1 MRPAPE
7 VAPPTRGRVDWY
19 THTRRNRVPPVTA
32 DRRMFVRIG
41 FFTDTY
47 TPQINGVVTSIQL
60 FKDALEQRGHEVY
73 VFAPT
78 PEHETDGVRIIRFP
92 SLPFVFQPEMRLATP
107 ISLDAWRVLDAVD
120 LDIVHS
126 HDPFAIGLYG
136 LNVARRSKVPYVHT
150 YHTLYPEYVHYVWET
165 RLTRKLAERLSRD
178 FCQMCTS
185 IVAPSTKIERHLRDW
200 GVTVPIDVIATGID
214 TERFRVASATALE
227 RVAGLIDRKPG
238 DKVLLF
244 MGRLGRE
251 KNVELLLRALW
262 HTRDPHIRLVVAG
275 DGPHRS
281 ELDQIVSELDLA
293 ERVTFLGYLDRES
306 VVAAYHLADAFAF
319 ASTSETQGLVIGEA
333 MAACLPVVAVE
344 DRAVEDF
351 VINGRTGIIA
361 PARAEDLGH
370 AFDLLMSDEARRRSM
385 GKAACERAAHFSIA
399 HQAERLEHH
408 YERAIECYQ
417 PRRRL
422 ALPRRRRDSAGGSRL
437 SSRT

>member
-1 MRPAPE
+1 M
-7 VAPPTRGRVDWY
+7 
-19 THTRRNRVPPVTA
+19 
-32 DRRMFVRIG
+32 RIG

-60 FKDALEQRGHEVY
+60 FKDALERRGHEVY

-78 PEHETDGVRIIRFP
+78 PEHEADGVRVIRFP

-107 ISLDAWRVLDAVD
+107 ISIEALRILDAVD
-120 LDIVHS
+120 LDVVHS

-136 LNVARRSKVPYVHT
+136 LNVARRAKIPYVHT

-185 IVAPSTKIERHLRDW
+185 IIAPSTKIELHLRDW
-200 GVTVPIDVIATGID
+200 GVRVPIDVIATGVD
-214 TERFRVASATALE
+214 TRRFAAPTPEALTRME
-227 RVAGLIDRKPG
+227 ARIRPRPG
-238 DKVLLF
+238 DRVLLF

-262 HTRDPHIRLVVAG
+262 HTRNARIRLVIAG
-275 DGPHRS
+275 DGPYRG
-281 ELDQIVSELDLA
+281 ELDSIVEELDLGD
-293 ERVTFLGYLDRES
+293 RVTFVGYLDRED
-306 VVAAYHLADAFAF
+306 VVAAYHLADGFAF

-333 MAACLPVVAVE
+333 MAACLPIVAVE

-351 VINGRTGIIA
+351 VIDGRTGLIT
-361 PARAEDLGH
+361 PGRAEDLGH
-370 AFDLLMSDEARRRSM
+370 AFDALLADDERRVRFAH
-385 GKAACERAAHFSIA
+385 AACERAGHFSIE

-408 YERAIECYQ
+408 YERAINDYR

-422 ALPRRRRDSAGGSRL
+422 ALPLRRKSAGGDAVSP
-437 SSRT
+437 RT